1 MGGWRKNALG
11 GLNTIVRGVALLVA
25 AIFGYDLRY
34 LTLCS
39 LCSFRA
45 VVQFGG
51 LGLGLGQDSHMI
63 ISAAKPPG
71 KHQRLCSITEV

>member
-1 MGGWRKNALG
+1 MRSEKREKRAKKLKMGGWRKNALG

-45 VVQFGG
+45 DVHFGG
-51 LGLGLGQDSHMI
+51 
-63 ISAAKPPG
+63 
-71 KHQRLCSITEV
+71 